1 MMEEK
6 YQQQAKD
13 AGVFIVSAC
22 GFDSIPHDVGMRF
35 TEENFSGTCVL
46 WIVQKLANLKNYCN
60 KDTTEFIL
68 LKLTR
73 LF

>member
-35 TEENFSGTCVL
+35 TEENFSGTRNRQ
-46 WIVQKLANLKNYCN
+46 I
-60 KDTTEFIL
+60 
-68 LKLTR
+68 
-73 LF
+73 